1 MGYLG
6 YKPADKPLTA
16 ADITDSIIT
25 SAKITDATIVNGDIA
40 NATIALAKLSAT
52 GTADA
57 TTFLRGDNA
66 WSTPAAGAFVYLGE
80 TSASNVAT
88 VDLNGYFTSTYD
100 TYVIYL
106 DGIYGSTNDRTVKSQ
121 FATTGSYTVQTSSYY
136 SGVAIGYRDAGA
148 PSANVESSWNESNM
162 LIASAMSSTATQTG
176 SIVVTIYN
184 PMGSDI
190 KTLTSSFSGVSGNIS
205 TVQGG
210 AGGGRWN
217 STTAITGVRFLMS
230 TGNIT
235 ARKIR
240 IYGIKNS

>member
-1 MGYLG
+1 LSFSS
-6 YKPADKPLTA
+6 P
-16 ADITDSIIT
+16 
-25 SAKITDATIVNGDIA
+25 SAGSLI
-40 NATIALAKLSAT
+40 
-52 GTADA
+52 
-57 TTFLRGDNA
+57 
-66 WSTPAAGAFVYLGE
+66 YLGE

-88 VDLNGYFTSTYD
+88 VDLNGFFTSTYD
-100 TYVIYL
+100 TYVIYF
-106 DGIYGSTNDRTVKSQ
+106 DGVYGSTNDRTVKSQ
-121 FATTGSYTVQTSSYY
+121 FATTGGYTVQTSSYY
-136 SGVAIGYRDAGA
+136 SGVAIGYRDNTS
-148 PSANVESSWNESNM
+148 PSANADGSWNESSM
-162 LIASAMSSTATQTG
+162 LIASSMSSTATQTG

-190 KTLTSSFSGVSGNIS
+190 KTFTSSFSSVTGNIS